1 MKAYIA
7 IVSLLGGGSI
17 HAQYWAD
24 AGVVIDH
31 VGEVGRFHFDSIHNK
46 LYSTGAWVEDY
57 GQPGQSVRYVMKD
70 ETGWSL
76 SVPVDNMI
84 YTVANYHDTLYM
96 GGDFIWVDG
105 QFMYYA
111 ARRVNGVWEP
121 CGTFNFGVR
130 RFEVI
135 DDELYVIGAFTTIDG
150 HPCQGVA
157 KWVGSGWEC
166 VGELGASFCL
176 PVDIT
181 EYQGRLVLSG
191 TIHFGNEVYDHV
203 VQFVDGE
210 WIPVG
215 PYGIL
220 GGLSGGGQL
229 QVYQGELYVGG
240 LIPLNAG
247 NAGYCLQKWNG
258 SVWSQVGEGLQDDT
272 GGSGWTIKVRD
283 LLVHDGKLFVC
294 GGFGYAGHVHAPR
307 IATWDGVEWCSVGGD
322 FGEDHEVTAMAFYN
336 DTLYIG
342 CGPAV
347 LDGQPIT
354 GIAQFVAPEFENHC
368 SGDVAVA
375 ERASRTF
382 NAWWADGNLHVH
394 GVNEG
399 GTVQCFAAD
408 GRIVLVD
415 RLQPGHM
422 AGVQVLNLGSMATG
436 IYVLVAPSGERS
448 TFLLP

>member
-1 MKAYIA
+1 MRVWVAIA
-7 IVSLLGGGSI
+7 SLLGGFSAP
-17 HAQYWAD
+17 AQYWAD
-24 AGVVIDH
+24 AGVVIDAF
-31 VGEVGRFHFDSIHNK
+31 GEIGRFHLDTINNR

-76 SVPVDNMI
+76 SVPVDNLV
-84 YTVANYHDTLYM
+84 YTVANFHDTLYM

-166 VGELGASFCL
+166 VGELGASGCL

-181 EYQGRLVLSG
+181 KYQGRLVLSG
-191 TIHFGNEVYDHV
+191 TIVFDEVPYAHV
-203 VQFVDGE
+203 MQYVDGE

-215 PYGIL
+215 PYGIW

-258 SVWSQVGEGLQDDT
+258 SVWSKVGAGLQDDT

-294 GGFGYAGHVHAPR
+294 GGFGYAGHVYAPR
-307 IATWDGVEWCSVGGD
+307 IATWDNMEWCSVGGD

-342 CGPAV
+342 CGLNATV
-347 LDGQPIT
+347 DGQPIT

-368 SGDVAVA
+368 SGDVSVA
-375 ERASRTF
+375 ANNERTSA
-382 NAWWADGNLHVH
+382 
-394 GVNEG
+394 
-399 GTVQCFAAD
+399 
-408 GRIVLVD
+408 
-415 RLQPGHM
+415 RLQALGGGRYRVVGTLPNGVLTFMDDLGRTIGYHSYHGEALFEV
-422 AGVQVLNLGSMATG
+422 AGL
-436 IYVLVAPSGERS
+436 PSGLHLVRLPDGSVLRS
-448 TFLLP
+448 GLLE